1 MANVRKITHPR
12 RKDGSTKTSWRA
24 TWTAPDGKRQSKN
37 FPRKAEADAW
47 LRDVGAGRVG
57 GSSAMTVAEL
67 AAAHM
72 RYFDGL
78 VKAGEREAVTLDGYQ
93 TVSSV
98 HLAADPGF
106 ARRRLCDLTA
116 PSIQTFLDETFAR
129 TGSADLAARV
139 RRTLVTWC
147 KFGMR
152 RGWLHANPA
161 QACVVERT
169 RRTSDEEGD
178 GFNLPDKATL
188 AALIAAA
195 GKGPHA
201 TRDTAVVRLLMFG
214 GLRISELLGLADDAL
229 VLKPKGATVR
239 VRERLQRRHRTLGPP
254 KSAKARRDVPVGEA
268 AALAVRAWRLA
279 RGPVRAFSH
288 RNGQLQMTRVG
299 GRLFPAPD
307 GGDVWFYDDFINGCW
322 LPLMRRAELVEMLP
336 DSKGKNRP
344 VTAFSPHTLRHVAAS
359 LWIAQGL
366 SPKKVQDLLGHS
378 TIQLTMDLY
387 GHLWTDPDAD
397 DALAQASERLV
408 QEG

>member
-1 MANVRKITHPR
+1 
-12 RKDGSTKTSWRA
+12 
-24 TWTAPDGKRQSKN
+24 
-37 FPRKAEADAW
+37 
-47 LRDVGAGRVG
+47 
-57 GSSAMTVAEL
+57 MTVTEL

-78 VKAGEREAVTLDGYQ
+78 LKAGEREAVTLDGYQ
-93 TVSSV
+93 TVSNV
-98 HLAADPGF
+98 HLAADPAF
-106 ARRRLCDLTA
+106 ARRRLCDLSA

-147 KFGMR
+147 KFGMQ

-169 RRTSDEEGD
+169 RRTNGGEGD

-201 TRDTAVVRLLMFG
+201 VRHTAVVRLLMFG
-214 GLRISELLGLADDAL
+214 GLRISELLSLADDAL
-229 VLKPKGATVR
+229 VLKPKGATVPI
-239 VRERLQRRHRTLGPP
+239 RERLQRRHRTLGPP

-268 AALAVRAWRLA
+268 ASLSVRAWRLA
-279 RGPVRAFSH
+279 RGPVRGFSH
-288 RNGQLQMTRVG
+288 RNGQLQVVRVG
-299 GRLFPAPD
+299 GRLFPAAG
-307 GGDVWFYDDFINGCW
+307 GGDVWFHDDFINGCW
-322 LPLMRRAELVEMLP
+322 LPLMRRAGLVEMLP
-336 DSKGKNRP
+336 DSRNKNRP
-344 VTAFSPHTLRHVAAS
+344 VTAFSPHTLRHVSAS

-366 SPKKVQDLLGHS
+366 SPKKVQDLLGHA

-397 DALAQASERLV
+397 AALAQASERLIA
-408 QEG
+408 GG

>member
-1 MANVRKITHPR
+1 MANVRKITHR
-12 RKDGSTKTSWRA
+12 RQDGSSKTSWRA
-24 TWTAPDGKRQSKN
+24 TWAAPDGKRQSKN

-47 LRDVGAGRVG
+47 LRDIGAGRAG
-57 GSSAMTVAEL
+57 GSSAMTVSEL
-67 AAAHM
+67 ALAHM

-93 TVSSV
+93 TVFRV
-98 HLAADPGF
+98 HLTADAAF

-116 PSIQTFLDETFAR
+116 PSIQAFLDETFAR
-129 TGSADLAARV
+129 TGSADLVARV

-152 RGWLHANPA
+152 RGWLHTNPA
-161 QACVVERT
+161 QVCVVERT
-169 RRTSDEEGD
+169 RRITDNRGEGFD
-178 GFNLPDKATL
+178 LPEKKTL
-188 AALIAAA
+188 AALLAAA
-195 GKGPHA
+195 ANGPSP

-214 GLRISELLGLADDAL
+214 GLRISELLGLADDA
-229 VLKPKGATVR
+229 VALKPKGATLR

-268 AALAVRAWRLA
+268 AAIGVRAWRLA

-288 RNGQLQMTRVG
+288 RNGQLQSVRVS
-299 GRLFPAPD
+299 GRLFPSPD
-307 GGDVWFYDDFINGCW
+307 GRDIWFYDDFINACW
-322 LPLMRRAELVEMLP
+322 LPLMRRAGLVEMLP

-344 VTAFSPHTLRHVAAS
+344 VAAFGPHTLRHVSAS

-387 GHLWTDPDAD
+387 GHLWSDPDAD
-397 DALAQASERLV
+397 DALAQASERMLL
-408 QEG
+408 GA

>member
-1 MANVRKITHPR
+1 MANVRKIAHPR

-24 TWTAPDGKRQSKN
+24 TWTAPDGNRQSKN
-37 FPRKAEADAW
+37 FPRKGDADAW

-57 GSSAMTVAEL
+57 GSSAMSVSEL
-67 AAAHM
+67 AQAHM

-78 VKAGEREAVTLDGYQ
+78 VKAGEREAVTLDGYR
-93 TVSSV
+93 TVFSV
-98 HLAADPGF
+98 HLTADAGF

-139 RRTLVTWC
+139 RRTFVTWC

-169 RRTSDEEGD
+169 RRTREDGD

-195 GKGPHA
+195 GRGPHA
-201 TRDTAVVRLLMFG
+201 SRDSAVVRLLMFG

-229 VLKPKGATVR
+229 VLRPKGATVR

-254 KSAKARRDVPVGEA
+254 KSARARRDVPVGEA
-268 AALAVRAWRLA
+268 AALSVRAWRLA

-288 RNGQLQMTRVG
+288 RNGQLQMVRVG

-307 GGDVWFYDDFINGCW
+307 GRDVWFYDDFIKGCW
-322 LPLMRRAELVEMLP
+322 LPLLRRAGLVEILP
-336 DSKGKNRP
+336 DSKDKKRP
-344 VTAFSPHTLRHVAAS
+344 VTAFSPHTLRHVSAS

-408 QEG
+408 QEA

>member
-12 RKDGSTKTSWRA
+12 RTDGSTKSSWRA

-57 GSSAMTVAEL
+57 GSSAMTVTEL

-169 RRTSDEEGD
+169 RRTSDEDGD
-178 GFNLPDKATL
+178 GFNLPERL
-188 AALIAAA
+188 RREIPEI
-195 GKGPHA
+195 GKH
-201 TRDTAVVRLLMFG
+201 DTVVILHNDAVV
-214 GLRISELLGLADDAL
+214 
-229 VLKPKGATVR
+229 
-239 VRERLQRRHRTLGPP
+239 
-254 KSAKARRDVPVGEA
+254 
-268 AALAVRAWRLA
+268 
-279 RGPVRAFSH
+279 
-288 RNGQLQMTRVG
+288 
-299 GRLFPAPD
+299 
-307 GGDVWFYDDFINGCW
+307 
-322 LPLMRRAELVEMLP
+322 
-336 DSKGKNRP
+336 
-344 VTAFSPHTLRHVAAS
+344 
-359 LWIAQGL
+359 QGL
-366 SPKKVQDLLGHS
+366 SEAPFMTDVTRWGALTIGTGLGNARF
-378 TIQLTMDLY
+378 TNRR
-387 GHLWTDPDAD
+387 G
-397 DALAQASERLV
+397 R
-408 QEG
+408 G